1 MFNSLI
7 LRRYTK
13 LVCGSTLFLIFAGGL
28 VKSTESGLAVPDWPL
43 SYGTLFPPM
52 VGGVFYE
59 HSHRMVAFFVGLL
72 VLVLTVWL
80 FRASVEGWVK
90 KLGVAALLAVIAQG
104 VLGGMAVL
112 FFLPVLLSSAHGVL
126 AQTFFCMTV
135 LLAYAFCV
143 ERQDR
148 LKAKDEGTDTKFL
161 KYTLILFGMVY
172 IQLMIANV
180 LRHTGSGLAVPDFPT
195 MGGSIIPSFDQSMLN
210 RINAWRFEQNL
221 EPVTMGQVYIHILH
235 RVWAFLILAKLFF
248 INYVAYRDHLAKP
261 LVMKTLYWLNLA
273 MFVQIMLGIST
284 VIFKKE
290 VYTTT
295 AHVTMGAV
303 VLGLSLLLV
312 LRSSPMT
319 WAKFKGML
327 SAR

>member
-1 MFNSLI
+1 MSNMMN

-13 LVCGSTLFLIFAGGL
+13 FVCGSTLFLIFAGGL

-52 VGGVFYE
+52 VGGGFYE
-59 HSHRMVAFFVGLL
+59 HGHRMVASFVGSL

-80 FRASVEGWVK
+80 LRAPVEGWIK
-90 KLGVAALLAVIAQG
+90 KLGVAALLAIVAQG
-104 VLGGMAVL
+104 VLGGLAVL
-112 FFLPVLLSSAHGVL
+112 FFLPVLISSAHGVL

-135 LLAYAFCV
+135 LIAYAFCV
-143 ERQDR
+143 ERQNR

-172 IQLMIANV
+172 VQLMIANV
-180 LRHTGSGLAVPDFPT
+180 MRHTGSGLAVPDFPT
-195 MGGSIIPSFDQSMLN
+195 MGGSIIPSFDQNMLN

-221 EPVTMGQVYIHILH
+221 EPVSMGQVQVHILH
-235 RVWAFLILAKLFF
+235 RVWAFLILAKLLF
-248 INYVAYRDHLAKP
+248 IDHVAYRDHLAKP
-261 LVMKTLYWLNLA
+261 LVMKTLYGLNLA
-273 MFVQIMLGIST
+273 MFAQIMLGIAT

-319 WAKFKGML
+319 WVKFKGML
-327 SAR
+327 SVR